1 MNFRRIL
8 LTRMKYIGDVVLTTP
23 IIRALRDAYPDAHL
37 AYLGDAKAVSL
48 LRNNPYLDEIIP
60 FDFKNDH
67 FLYQASMYWRMFRGN
82 YDLTIDLYSNP
93 RSALMTFATRAMV
106 RIGGDTRGR
115 GKLYTIRV
123 GDDGT
128 LKSAILHHYQS
139 LKPLGIAPSHTR
151 TEIFLDDAEKAEAS
165 ALLGSLGVDGSRPIV
180 ALHPGATWP
189 NKVWLKEQFRGLIG
203 RLLAESECDVLLSPG
218 PNDGALMDY
227 LREGYRNR
235 VHPLPLLPVR
245 ELAAVLSHC
254 RVFVAND
261 CGPMHIG
268 VAVGAKTIG
277 IFGPE
282 PPEIWFPYD
291 RSAGHLPMFRKLECS
306 PCRTTACHRQGAGFM
321 ECMTSITVNDVLH
334 AVKERL

>member
-23 IIRALRDAYPDAHL
+23 IIRALKDRYPAAHL
-37 AYLGDAKAVSL
+37 SYLGDAKAVSL
-48 LRNNPYLDEIIP
+48 LRNNPHLDEIIP
-60 FDFKNDH
+60 FDFTRDS
-67 FLYQASMYWRMFRGN
+67 LGYQLQMYWRMFTGG

-93 RSALMTFATRAMV
+93 RSALLTFATGARM

-115 GKLYTIRV
+115 GALYTHRI
-123 GDDGT
+123 GDDGK

-139 LKPLGIAPSHTR
+139 LKPLGIEPSHLR
-151 TEIFLDDAEKAEAS
+151 TEIFLTEEERLAAGATIAATGIEP
-165 ALLGSLGVDGSRPIV
+165 SRPIV
-180 ALHPGATWP
+180 TLHPGATWP
-189 NKVWLKEQFRGLIG
+189 NKIWLKEHFRGLIDG
-203 RLLAESECDVLLSPG
+203 LVAGTDCQILLSPG
-218 PNDGALMDY
+218 PKDGQLMEY
-227 LREGYRNR
+227 LKQGHGNR
-235 VHPLPLLPVR
+235 VAALPLLPVR
-245 ELAAVLSHC
+245 ELAAVLSHS

-268 VAVGAKTIG
+268 VAVGTKTIG

-291 RSAGHLPMFRKLECS
+291 RSEGHLSMFTPLACS
-306 PCRTTACHRQGAGFM
+306 PCRTITCSREGEGFM
-321 ECMTSITVNDVLH
+321 ECMKLITVPQMLH